1 MSGCLK
7 ICGTFTLS
15 VILSGWLS
23 APGVWAGWDI
33 DDNKV
38 IDLTYAFDEN
48 TIFWPTAKP
57 FQREVVAVGQ
67 TAAGYWYAANNICLA
82 EHGGT
87 HMDAPIHF
95 AEGKRTAAEVPVQQ
109 LIGPAVVIDVE
120 AQAATNPDYRLSVAD
135 ITTWERAHG
144 PIPAGAIVL
153 MRSGWGKRWPDTKRY
168 LGTDRP
174 GDVANLHFPGF
185 SDEAARFLVSQRSV
199 DAIGVDTPSL
209 DYGQSSDFGAHQI
222 VHAANLPG
230 LENVANLDRLP
241 PTGALLIALPMK
253 IAGGSGAPVRII
265 ALLP

>member
-1 MSGCLK
+1 MLGCLK
-7 ICGTFTLS
+7 IRGICTLS

-23 APGVWAGWDI
+23 APGLWAGWHI

-48 TIFWPTAKP
+48 TVFWPTAKP
-57 FQREVVAVGQ
+57 FQHEVVAAGK

-95 AEGKRTAAEVPVQQ
+95 AEGRRTAAEVPVQQ

-120 AQAATNPDYRLSVAD
+120 AQAAANPDYRLSVAD
-135 ITTWERAHG
+135 ITAWESAHG
-144 PIPAGAIVL
+144 PITAGAIVL
-153 MRSGWGKRWPDTKRY
+153 MRSGWGKRWPDKKRY

-199 DAIGVDTPSL
+199 DALGVDTPSL
-209 DYGQSSDFGAHQI
+209 DYGQSSDFGAHRL